1 MYVNG
6 KMILV
11 ETVLGIEARV
21 IKENDGGSK
30 FKYDIFDITTF
41 INVTMYSHSA
51 QQFKKICVV
60 FGIRVEVFIYFRILF
75 TWSKNKGGFLFFVGK
90 LLKLQLLGT
99 DFFMFLIGQVISPI
113 YHILFT
119 SIY

>member
-41 INVTMYSHSA
+41 VNVTMYSHSA

-75 TWSKNKGGFLFFVGK
+75 TWSKNKGGFLFFVRK
-90 LLKLQLLGT
+90 LLKIT
-99 DFFMFLIGQVISPI
+99 VVR
-113 YHILFT
+113 Y
-119 SIY
+119 